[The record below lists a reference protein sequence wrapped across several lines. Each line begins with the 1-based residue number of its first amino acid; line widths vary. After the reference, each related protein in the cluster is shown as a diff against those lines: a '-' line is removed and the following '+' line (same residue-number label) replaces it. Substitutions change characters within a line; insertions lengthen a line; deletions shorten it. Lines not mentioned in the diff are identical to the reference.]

1 MAPPRRRLAASASWR
16 HTCAPPPRI
25 PRPPLP
31 QHPPNVLFSRRTH
44 YLAHPRHD
52 GKIVRRLENEDAI
65 YAHLAAAEPAGARAA
80 FAMVNGLFSEQS
92 LREQVAAAQAACVL
106 VGAHGA
112 GLSHALFAPPGAHL
126 LELRPP
132 SFMRPHFIA
141 YAAWAG
147 VRHHDWPLLGG
158 APEPRDVEAR
168 LRSVLAIATAAG
180 DAATG

>member
-1 MAPPRRRLAASASWR
+1 M
-16 HTCAPPPRI
+16 
-25 PRPPLP
+25 
-31 QHPPNVLFSRRTH
+31 
-44 YLAHPRHD
+44 
-52 GKIVRRLENEDAI
+52 RRLENEDAI
-65 YAHLAAAEPAGARAA
+65 FAHLAAAEAPPAAAGARAA
-80 FAMVNGLFSEQS
+80 FALVNGLFSEQS

-147 VRHHDWPLLGG
+147 VRHHDWPLPGG

-168 LRSVLAIATAAG
+168 LRDVLAAATAAG
-180 DAATG
+180 AAPAAAARG